1 MEKRWLV
8 YILIGLVFGVFDFY
22 YQIFIHNKFY
32 DQLLGGLGGESC
44 LAHSSSWHLAGANHS
59 HNSA

>member
-44 LAHSSSWHLAGANHS
+44 LAHSRFC
-59 HNSA
+59 